1 MTSFLVELGDEIILE
16 VFYKAFNLSFF
27 LRTTYAGK
35 NNVKAIVVCK
45 RSELRYQ
52 FPFEYVCRS
61 LSEASIDYLRHVV
74 K

>member
-1 MTSFLVELGDEIILE
+1 MDII
-16 VFYKAFNLSFF
+16 

-61 LSEASIDYLRHVV
+61 FSEVSIDYLRHIV